1 MAHTPKIRVVLDRNT
16 GVLEDWLDVR
26 SFDDPGVDGD
36 GDHLRVISALATV
49 GAPEAELADAV
60 KRAKEIGWSW
70 TPIAMVLGTTRKRV
84 VERFSRA
91 IGHPVSSRLPRP
103 RR

>member
-1 MAHTPKIRVVLDRNT
+1 MAHPPKIKVALNQNT

-26 SFDDPGVDGD
+26 SFDDPGPDVDGD
-36 GDHLRVISALATV
+36 YLRAISALALV
-49 GAPEAELADAV
+49 DAPEAELVDAV
-60 KRAKEIGWSW
+60 KRAREIGWGW
-70 TPIAMVLGTTRKRV
+70 TPIAMVLGTTRRRV

-91 IGHPVSSRLPRP
+91 VGHPVGSRLPRP